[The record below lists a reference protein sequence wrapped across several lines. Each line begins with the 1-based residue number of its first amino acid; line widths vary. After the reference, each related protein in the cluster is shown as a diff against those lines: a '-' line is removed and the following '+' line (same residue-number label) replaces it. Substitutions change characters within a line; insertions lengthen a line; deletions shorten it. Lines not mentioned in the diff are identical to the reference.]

1 MNGNP
6 TVQVDTSI
14 ELRLLISEQPALPLQ
29 VSLRYGAADPYAVTV
44 RFHGPEEHVEWVFAR
59 DLLASGLDG
68 HGGLGDVQVRA
79 VPDGGGDDVVI
90 ISLASP
96 DGRADL
102 EADATELRSFLQSTE
117 QVVPLGAEHQF
128 FDIDAEV
135 ESLLAG

>member
-14 ELRLLISEQPALPLQ
+14 ELRLLISEQPALPLR

-59 DLLASGLDG
+59 DLLASGLNG
-68 HGGLGDVQVRA
+68 HGGVGDVQVRA
-79 VPDGGGDDVVI
+79 VPAGGADEVVI

-96 DGRADL
+96 DGHADL
-102 EADATELRSFLQSTE
+102 EASAAELRAFLHSTE
-117 QVVPLGAEHQF
+117 RVVPLGTEHRF

-135 ESLLAG
+135 ESLLAS